1 MIHLVYFGDRL
12 KKLRTDNNITQKQL
26 AERVGLAVS
35 AISAYELGNR
45 FPTYDVMVTF
55 SRIFHVS
62 TDYLLGVDTTRRL
75 DLTGLSEDDI
85 ELVVRLTNKLKDKN
99 DS

>member
-1 MIHLVYFGDRL
+1 MVHLVYFGNIL
-12 KKLRTDNNITQKQL
+12 KKLRTDNNITQNHL

-45 FPTYDVMVTF
+45 FPTYDVMVKF
-55 SRIFHVS
+55 ARIFHVS
-62 TDYLLGVDTTRRL
+62 TDYLLGVDTSRRL

-85 ELVVRLTNKLKDKN
+85 ELIVRLTNKLKDKN
-99 DS
+99 KF

>member
-1 MIHLVYFGDRL
+1 MVYFGSRL
-12 KKLRTDNNITQKQL
+12 KKLRTDYNLTQKQL

-45 FPTYDVMVTF
+45 FPTYDVMVKF

-62 TDYLLGVDTTRRL
+62 TDYLLGIDSSRRL

-85 ELVVRLTNKLKDKN
+85 ELIVRLTNKLKNKN
-99 DS
+99 KKS

>member
-1 MIHLVYFGDRL
+1 MVYFGSRL
-12 KKLRTDNNITQKQL
+12 KKLRTDYNLTQRQL

-45 FPTYDVMVTF
+45 FPTYDVMVKF

-62 TDYLLGVDTTRRL
+62 TDYLLGIDSSRRL

-85 ELVVRLTNKLKDKN
+85 ELIVRLTNKLKNKN
-99 DS
+99 KKS